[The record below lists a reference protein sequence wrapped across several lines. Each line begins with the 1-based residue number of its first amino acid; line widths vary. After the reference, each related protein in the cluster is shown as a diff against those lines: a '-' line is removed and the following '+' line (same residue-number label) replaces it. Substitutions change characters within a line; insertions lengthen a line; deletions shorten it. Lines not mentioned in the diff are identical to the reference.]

1 MSIINKLR
9 KLKYILTKTSFSQ
22 CGEDAIVN
30 FLFNSFGK
38 KSIEYLDI
46 GTNTPDLGNNTYF
59 FYKNGGKGVCVEAD
73 INLIDNLKK
82 VRPKDVVINAGVSI
96 SDQKFASFFLFN
108 ESALNTF
115 NEVEAIQREKS
126 GKYQIINK
134 IEVPLKKINDI
145 IKENFIKFPDFLSID
160 IEGLDFEV
168 LSTLNFQQFPI
179 PVICVETCTYSETHI
194 KSKDSNI
201 INLMQSKGYD
211 IYADTYINT
220 IFVNK
225 KWFNK
230 N

>member
-1 MSIINKLR
+1 MRIINILR

-22 CGEDAIVN
+22 SGEDAIVN

-73 INLIDNLKK
+73 INLIDNIKK

-126 GKYQIINK
+126 GKYKIINK

-168 LSTLNFQQFPI
+168 LSTLNFQKFPI